1 MLELR
6 RRRVVVHVTV
16 GTIVHRLRRW
26 VPISVPLSIWVSSG
40 ELMRLMLIWWGR
52 VVILLIWS
60 VRLSKWR
67 RRLTWMTIE
76 PFSRWREL
84 VEMRLCHSIWSIHL
98 RSGMLL
104 GWLRNM

>member
-1 MLELR
+1 MLEL
-6 RRRVVVHVTV
+6 RRRVVVHVAV

-26 VPISVPLSIWVSSG
+26 VCISMPLSVWVTSG
-40 ELMRLMLIWWGR
+40 ELMRLMLIRWRR
-52 VVILLIWS
+52 VVVLLIRY

-84 VEMRLCHSIWSIHL
+84 VEMRLCHSIWSVHL
-98 RSGMLL
+98 RSRVLL
-104 GWLRNM
+104 WWLRDM